1 MVIYA
6 SVVIYVLEGIS
17 LVTYD
22 VWEEEE
28 EEVCL

>member
-17 LVTYD
+17 LVTYG
-22 VWEEEE
+22 VWEE

>member
-6 SVVIYVLEGIS
+6 AVVIYVLEGIS
-17 LVTYD
+17 LVTYG
-22 VWEEEE
+22 VWE